1 MLPSFMALILIVKS
15 KCTKWDSSLALVW
28 SRSSENWL
36 VETLQQ
42 DGHSSSAVSAVCRRS
57 QLGISTSALAIL
69 TWVMTCGNV
78 LLFCWHRRWPV
89 LTDYTTSWSTVWDY
103 DNLGAGPELGC
114 CCPQSPAGQFRELLQ
129 IKYCTFQI
137 CKRSVGKPFPPLTC
151 D

>member
-1 MLPSFMALILIVKS
+1 MALILIVKS

-28 SRSSENWL
+28 SRCSENWL

-42 DGHSSSAVSAVCRRS
+42 GGHSSSAVSAEHCSEDTQEVTTR
-57 QLGISTSALAIL
+57 ISTSALAIL